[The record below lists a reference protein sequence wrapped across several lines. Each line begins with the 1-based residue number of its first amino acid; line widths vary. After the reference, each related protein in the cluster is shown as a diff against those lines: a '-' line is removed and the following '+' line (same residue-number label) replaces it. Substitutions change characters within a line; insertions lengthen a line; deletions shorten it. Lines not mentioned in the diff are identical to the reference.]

1 VLIFLT
7 NVLLLVIICELAT
20 CVLDGCYKFYLDD
33 EYSTIKS
40 LAL

>member
-1 VLIFLT
+1 VLIFLI
-7 NVLLLVIICELAT
+7 NVLLVIICELT
-20 CVLDGCYKFYLDD
+20 ICVLDGCYKFYLDD